1 MTIYLPELDK
11 STLSFP
17 DINTALN
24 DPDGLLAF
32 GGDLS
37 PQRLIKAYQ
46 QGIFP
51 WFEQEQPILWWS
63 PNQRMVIKPG
73 TMHISRSLRKSIRS
87 AHVKFT
93 INTAFAQVI
102 QACAQPRSY
111 SHDTWINI
119 RMQRAYKKLHEL
131 GYAHSVEVWQDGI
144 LVGGLYGLSI
154 GNIFCGESMFHLRTN
169 ASKFAFIALQQ
180 HLVSINYQLIDCQL
194 HNPHL
199 ESLGAVEVPRSN
211 FIEVLQQH
219 AETQPN
225 PEHWH
230 AHEIEINLDAI
241 RSNSI

>member
-1 MTIYLPELDK
+1 MPIYLPELDK
-11 STLSFP
+11 SDFSFP
-17 DINTALN
+17 IVNTALK

-37 PQRLIKAYQ
+37 PKRLIKAYQ

-63 PNQRMVIKPG
+63 PSQRMVIKPG
-73 TMHISRSLRKSIRS
+73 EMHISRSLKKSLRR
-87 AHVKFT
+87 AQVKFT

-102 QACAQPRSY
+102 LACAQPRNY
-111 SHDTWINI
+111 SQDTWINI
-119 RMQRAYKKLHEL
+119 RMQRAYQKLHEL

-144 LVGGLYGLSI
+144 LAGGLYGLSI
-154 GNIFCGESMFHLRTN
+154 GNIFCGESMFHSCTD

-180 HLVSINYQLIDCQL
+180 HLLSINYQLIDCQL

-199 ESLGAVEVPRSN
+199 ESLGAVEVPRNN
-211 FIEVLQQH
+211 FIEILQQH

-230 AHEIEINLDAI
+230 AQDITINLDDI